1 MDCSKVGRLIYKLRK
16 EKGMTQKQLADL
28 LNISDKTV
36 SKWERGMGCPD
47 VTLLGMLSGILGV
60 EIEKILAGELNPND
74 KDNGNMK
81 RIKFYECTSCGN
93 VMTSSGE
100 ASLSCCGRILE
111 PLLAQP
117 VDNEHQVTVE
127 FDGEEYF
134 ITLEH
139 DMLKEHYISFAS
151 LVTADRVLLI
161 KLYPEQYAQF
171 TMPKLRHSSA
181 LYVYCTKHGLFKYE
195 PLHTLAVEL

>member
-1 MDCSKVGRLIYKLRK
+1 MDYGKVGQLIYKLRK

-81 RIKFYECTSCGN
+81 RIKFYACTSCGN

-100 ASLSCCGRILE
+100 ASLSCCGRIIE
-111 PLLAQP
+111 PLQAQQASS
-117 VDNEHQVTVE
+117 EHQVTVE
-127 FDGEEYF
+127 ADGEEYF

-139 DMLKEHYISFAS
+139 DMRKEHYISFAA

-171 TMPKLRHSSA
+171 SMPKMRHSSA
-181 LYVYCTKHGLFKYE
+181 LYVYCTQHGLFNYE
-195 PLHTLAVEL
+195 PLHTLVV